1 MVTVFRLLDFHTF
14 LIDEFCS
21 QKMSEAYIV
30 IMTLRSQA
38 LVSLHTSF
46 VTKCALLKLKKKKK
60 KIEMLDELCVKS
72 IETCTQIVHTCILD
86 H

>member
-1 MVTVFRLLDFHTF
+1 
-14 LIDEFCS
+14 
-21 QKMSEAYIV
+21 MSKAYIA
-30 IMTLRSQA
+30 IMTFLRSQA

-60 KIEMLDELCVKS
+60 KKIEMLDERCVKS